1 MMTFQIFFFSFFSR
15 SILARTCN
23 DTEWHHQQTY
33 HQRHRRYHLY
43 GQKCSYFCT
52 CLTVKVVV
60 VPFIHPALRLRFLHV
75 DYHHMHLLPSK
86 RTFRLFLA
94 TNNIYLLAS
103 QVTKDRLRVRKTKR
117 KLNEILLKILYYNE
131 WLYWATV

>member
-1 MMTFQIFFFSFFSR
+1 MTFHISFSFFLDQFWQELVMTQCDTISR
-15 SILARTCN
+15 LIIRGIDDTTCTVKN
-23 DTEWHHQQTY
+23 VHI
-33 HQRHRRYHLY
+33 
-43 GQKCSYFCT
+43 SVT

-75 DYHHMHLLPSK
+75 DLSPHAPPPLK

-103 QVTKDRLRVRKTKR
+103 QVTKDRLRVRKKQ
-117 KLNEILLKILYYNE
+117 KEN
-131 WLYWATV
+131 

>member
-1 MMTFQIFFFSFFSR
+1 MSRQVFINYDLSNIFFPFFLDQFWQELVMTQCDTISR
-15 SILARTCN
+15 LSSEASTIPPVRSKLFIFLYMFDRKGGSSSIYSPCFET
-23 DTEWHHQQTY
+23 T
-33 HQRHRRYHLY
+33 
-43 GQKCSYFCT
+43 
-52 CLTVKVVV
+52 
-60 VPFIHPALRLRFLHV
+60 FLHV

-131 WLYWATV
+131 

>member
-1 MMTFQIFFFSFFSR
+1 MTFHLFFFSYFFLDQFWQELVMTQCDTISR
-15 SILARTCN
+15 LSSEASTIPPVRSKMFIFLYMFDRKGGSSSIYSPCFETTFTC
-23 DTEWHHQQTY
+23 
-33 HQRHRRYHLY
+33 
-43 GQKCSYFCT
+43 
-52 CLTVKVVV
+52 
-60 VPFIHPALRLRFLHV
+60 RLPPHAPPPL
-75 DYHHMHLLPSK
+75 K

-131 WLYWATV
+131 

>member
-1 MMTFQIFFFSFFSR
+1 MSRQVFINYEHSNIFFPFFLDQFWQELVMTQCDTISR
-15 SILARTCN
+15 LSSEASTIPPVRS
-23 DTEWHHQQTY
+23 
-33 HQRHRRYHLY
+33 
-43 GQKCSYFCT
+43 KCSYFCT

-60 VPFIHPALRLRFLHV
+60 VPFIHPALRLRLHV
-75 DYHHMHLLPSK
+75 DYHHHAPPPLK

-131 WLYWATV
+131 